1 MTGHQPHPGTG
12 KLANGSPGKRIAPE
26 DIARGCGVE
35 FVRVVDPHKLDDVDH
50 TIREALAYDGV
61 TVTVFRRPCALLVK
75 PQAPYRVDLDACK
88 SCQIC
93 IRIGCALIDPTLC
106 VGCGLCAQVCTCG
119 AIIRDKNPS

>member
-1 MTGHQPHPGTG
+1 I
-12 KLANGSPGKRIAPE
+12 K
-26 DIARGCGVE
+26 
-35 FVRVVDPHKLDDVDH
+35 
-50 TIREALAYDGV
+50 EALAYDGV

-93 IRIGCALIDPTLC
+93 IRIGCPAIHLEDTPAREKPRALIDPTLC